1 MAPMKVRE
9 PPQHH
14 WQYSHL
20 MVDAGIFFEDLLAA
34 ISTAGSTVDMEYY
47 IFQLDALGERFIEA
61 LGTAAGKGVRV
72 RVLIDG
78 VGSSVTGAALAQ
90 RLFEVGVPVQ
100 IHNPLPWLTG
110 AFRWSRERGGWM
122 YKALLFL
129 LNINRRNHRKLCMV
143 DGTSAWVGSFN
154 ISADHLAI
162 TAGGRGWRD
171 YAMKLQGPEVESLVQ
186 GFDRMWTAQGPRFHR
201 GFIARYLSNRSQ
213 RARRLKN
220 RFVARKV
227 AGSAR
232 RVWLVSAYFA
242 PTAKFRR
249 ALLRACRNGRDVRLL
264 LPGQSDVAMFPGLS
278 SHYYRELLRA
288 GARIF
293 LYQAGVLHAKALLID
308 DFSIVGSSN
317 WNYRSTLHDLELD
330 VVIRS
335 RDTVLALEQVVVAD
349 CEISHELRL
358 EHTPSPSLGSWFWY
372 ILRYWM

>member
-1 MAPMKVRE
+1 
-9 PPQHH
+9 
-14 WQYSHL
+14 
-20 MVDAGIFFEDLLAA
+20 VDASIFFEDLLAA
-34 ISTAGSTVDMEYY
+34 IYDARSTVDMEYY

-61 LGTAAGKGVRV
+61 LAATAGKGVRV

-78 VGSSVTGAALAQ
+78 VGSSASGALLAQ
-90 RLFEVGVPVQ
+90 RLFDVGVPVQ
-100 IHNPLPWLTG
+100 IYSPLPWLAG

-122 YKALLFL
+122 YKSMLFL
-129 LNINRRNHRKLCMV
+129 LNINRRNHRKLCTV
-143 DGTSAWVGSFN
+143 DGTRAWVGSFN

-162 TAGGRGWRD
+162 PAGGRGWRD
-171 YAMKLQGPEVESLVQ
+171 YAMEFRGPEVESLVG

-201 GFIARYLSNRSQ
+201 GFIARYLSNRSL

-220 RFVARKV
+220 RFVTRSVAR
-227 AGSAR
+227 ASR

-242 PTAKFRR
+242 PTAQLRR
-249 ALLRACRNGRDVRLL
+249 ALLRACRAGRDVRLL

-293 LYQAGVLHAKALLID
+293 LYQPGVLHAKALLID

-335 RDTVLALEQVVVAD
+335 RDTVAALEQIVEED
-349 CEISHELRL
+349 CNNSRELRP

>member
-1 MAPMKVRE
+1 MKDRE
-9 PPQHH
+9 PRRQR
-14 WQYSHL
+14 WEYSHL
-20 MVDAGIFFEDLLAA
+20 MVDAGVFFDDLLAA
-34 ISTAGSTVDMEYY
+34 IDAARSTVDMEYY
-47 IFQLDALGERFIEA
+47 IFQLDALGERFIQA
-61 LGTAAGKGVRV
+61 LAAAAGRGVRV

-78 VGSSVTGAALAQ
+78 VGSSVSGPALAQ

-100 IHNPLPWLTG
+100 IHNPLPWFTG
-110 AFRWSRERGGWM
+110 AFRWSRQRGGWM
-122 YKALLFL
+122 YKSMLFL
-129 LNINRRNHRKLCMV
+129 LNINRRNHRKLCTV
-143 DGTSAWVGSFN
+143 DGTTAWVGSFN

-162 TAGGRGWRD
+162 SAGGRGWRD
-171 YAMKLQGPEVESLVQ
+171 YAMKLQGAEVESLVG
-186 GFDRMWTAQGPRFHR
+186 GFDRMWRAQGPRFHR

-242 PTAKFRR
+242 PTAQLRR
-249 ALLRACRNGRDVRLL
+249 ALLRACRAGRDVRLL
-264 LPGQSDVAMFPGLS
+264 LPEHSDVAMFPSLS

-330 VVIRS
+330 VLVSS
-335 RDTVLALEQVVVAD
+335 RDTVAALEQVVLED
-349 CEISHELRL
+349 CDNSRELQL
-358 EHTPSPSLGSWFWY
+358 EHTPPPSLGSWFWY
-372 ILRYWM
+372 LLRYWM

>member
-1 MAPMKVRE
+1 
-9 PPQHH
+9 
-14 WQYSHL
+14 
-20 MVDAGIFFEDLLAA
+20 
-34 ISTAGSTVDMEYY
+34 MEYY
-47 IFQLDALGERFIEA
+47 IFQIDALGERFIEA
-61 LGTAAGKGVRV
+61 LGAAAGRGVRV

-78 VGSSVTGAALAQ
+78 VGSSVSCTALAE

-100 IHNPLPWLTG
+100 IYNPLPWLTG
-110 AFRWSRERGGWM
+110 AFRWSQGRGGWM
-122 YKALLFL
+122 YKSMLFL

-154 ISADHLAI
+154 ISTDHLAV

-171 YAMKLQGPEVESLVQ
+171 YAMKLRGPEVESLAG
-186 GFDRMWTAQGPRFHR
+186 GFDRMWMAQGPRFHR

-213 RARRLKN
+213 QARRLKN
-220 RFVARKV
+220 RFVARSV
-227 AGSAR
+227 VGAAR

-242 PTAKFRR
+242 PTARLRR

-264 LPGQSDVAMFPGLS
+264 LPEQSDVAMFPGLS

-335 RDTVLALEQVVVAD
+335 RDTVAALEQVVVED
-349 CEISHELRL
+349 CYKSRELRL
-358 EHTPSPSLGSWFWY
+358 EHAPSPSLGSWFWY
-372 ILRYWM
+372 MLRYWM

>member
-1 MAPMKVRE
+1 MKVRE